1 MSEMRGKVRTRE
13 EIMAVFKDGM
23 TVAVGGQAGAYMPW
37 NLLDMLADSGVRHLT
52 ICSIDACDPGIGI
65 GKLID
70 NGQVDRML
78 TTHIG
83 TNPVASKLMLEGKL
97 EIELSPMGSF
107 IERMRAGG
115 AGLGGVLT
123 KTGIGTDA
131 EAGKQKVIIKGEEY
145 LVEEAVHCDIA
156 LTRCRRSDP
165 LGNLAYHGTG
175 TASHPI
181 IATCADISIV
191 QADLYCD
198 LNEISPDDIRVP
210 SIYTDMLYI
219 GEYEPNRLIGHTITR
234 KMGLKY
240 GPEGELE

>member
-1 MSEMRGKVRTRE
+1 MTDMRGKVRTRE
-13 EIMAVFKDGM
+13 EIRACFRDGM
-23 TVAVGGQAGAYMPW
+23 TVAVGGQAGVYMPW
-37 NLLDMLADSGVRHLT
+37 DLLDILEESKARHLT
-52 ICSIDACDPGIGI
+52 ICSIDACDPGFGI
-65 GKLID
+65 SRLIE

-83 TNPVASKLMLEGKL
+83 TNPIASRMMLEGKL

-123 KTGIGTDA
+123 RTGIGT
-131 EAGKQKVIIKGEEY
+131 EVEEGKQKVTVKGVEY
-145 LVEEAVHCDIA
+145 LVEEAVHCDVA
-156 LTRCRRSDP
+156 LTRCRRADP

-175 TASHPI
+175 TAGHPV
-181 IATCADISIV
+181 IATCADVSIV
-191 QADLYCD
+191 QVDLYCD

-219 GEYEPNRLIGHTITR
+219 GEYESNHLIGRISAKKLGVTYDR
-234 KMGLKY
+234 Y
-240 GPEGELE
+240 GGIM

>member
-13 EIMAVFKDGM
+13 EIISVFKDGM
-23 TVAVGGQAGAYMPW
+23 TIGVGGQAGAYMPW
-37 NLLDMLADSGVRHLT
+37 SLLDMLEESGVKHLT
-52 ICSIDACDPGIGI
+52 ICSIDACNLGFAISR
-65 GKLID
+65 LIE

-83 TNPVASKLMLEGKL
+83 TNPIASRMMLEGKL

-115 AGLGGVLT
+115 AGLGGILT
-123 KTGIGTDA
+123 KTGLGTDV
-131 EAGKQKVIIKGEEY
+131 EEGKQKVVIKGEEY
-145 LVEEAVHCDIA
+145 LVEEAVHCDVA
-156 LTRCRRSDP
+156 LTRCRRADP

-175 TASHPI
+175 TAGHPI

-191 QADLYCD
+191 QVDLYCD
-198 LNEISPDDIRVP
+198 LNEISPDEIKVP

-219 GEYEPNRLIGHTITR
+219 GEHEANHLIGRI
-234 KMGLKY
+234 KADILGLEY
-240 GPEGELE
+240 NRDGGLA

>member
-1 MSEMRGKVRTRE
+1 MNDMRGKVRTRE
-13 EIMAVFKDGM
+13 EIMACFRDGL
-23 TVAVGGQAGAYMPW
+23 TVAVGGQAGVYMPW
-37 NLLDMLADSGVRHLT
+37 ALLDMLEESGVKHLT
-52 ICSIDACDPGIGI
+52 ICSVDACDPGFGTSR
-65 GKLID
+65 LIE

-83 TNPVASKLMLEGKL
+83 TNPIASQMMLEGRL
-97 EIELSPMGSF
+97 EVELSPMGSF

-123 KTGIGTDA
+123 RTGIGTDV
-131 EAGKQKVIIKGEEY
+131 ETGKQKITVKGVEY

-156 LTRCRRSDP
+156 LTRCRRADP

-175 TASHPI
+175 TSGHPI
-181 IATCADISIV
+181 LATCADISIV
-191 QADLYCD
+191 QTDLYCD

-219 GEYEPNRLIGHTITR
+219 GESETNHLIGRIAAH
-234 KMGLKY
+234 KLGLTY
-240 GPEGELE
+240 DRDGGIV